1 MVRRNIYKKSNISNN
16 NIFWTTMA
24 DLLLGLAIIFMVL
37 FVLAVSGMTQETL
50 RANQTKAQL
59 SEKLGK
65 EFQKNNLDV
74 KVNPM
79 TGDVGISDAQ
89 LFEVGSYKLSEKG
102 KQYLDKFI
110 PVYINNIF
118 SNPEFN
124 ENITG
129 LIVQGHTDSQQ
140 YANIK
145 SVNEQ
150 YLRNMELSLQRAN
163 AVAEYIFKTN
173 FDPKYSGMIRKKLTV
188 EGKSFS
194 EPVLVNGV
202 EDYAQSRRVVL
213 KLKVKNFDIL
223 SQLGFTKD

>member
-1 MVRRNIYKKSNISNN
+1 MRKIIYSNRDNTANN

-37 FVLAVSGMTQETL
+37 FVLAVSGMTQDTIK
-50 RANQTKAQL
+50 ANKAKAEI
-59 SEKLGK
+59 SEKLGREFK
-65 EFQKNNLDV
+65 EKNIDV

-79 TGDVGISDAQ
+79 TGDVDISDAQ
-89 LFEVGSYKLSEKG
+89 LFELGSYKLSEQG
-102 KQYLDKFI
+102 KQYLNKFI

-118 SNPEFN
+118 SNDKFTD
-124 ENITG
+124 NITG
-129 LIVQGHTDSQQ
+129 IIVQGHTDSQQ

-145 SVNEQ
+145 SLDEQ
-150 YLRNMELSLQRAN
+150 YIKNMDLSLRRAN
-163 AVAEYIFKTN
+163 AVAEYIFKTDYN
-173 FDPKYSGMIRKKLTV
+173 KDYAPIIRKKLIV

-223 SQLGFTKD
+223 SQLGFTQD

>member
-1 MVRRNIYKKSNISNN
+1 MAMHRVTKREEGNN

-37 FVLAVSGMTQETL
+37 FVLAISGMTRDTI
-50 RANQTKAQL
+50 RASQTKAEISQ
-59 SEKLGK
+59 KLGE
-65 EFQKNNLDV
+65 EFKKHNLDV
-74 KVNPM
+74 KVNPT

-102 KQYLDKFI
+102 KKYLDAFM
-110 PVYINNIF
+110 PVYFDCIF
-118 SNPEFN
+118 SKEEFIDF
-124 ENITG
+124 ITG
-129 LIVQGHTDSQQ
+129 VIVQGHTDSQQ
-140 YANIK
+140 YAKLN
-145 SVNEQ
+145 SVDEQ

-163 AVAEYIFKTN
+163 AVASYIFKTK
-173 FDPKYSGMIRKKLTV
+173 FDRQYAETIRKKLVV

-213 KLKVKNFDIL
+213 KLKLKNFDIL
-223 SQLGFTKD
+223 SQLGFGLE

>member
-1 MVRRNIYKKSNISNN
+1 
-16 NIFWTTMA
+16 MA

-37 FVLAVSGMTQETL
+37 FVLAVSGMTQDAL
-50 RANQTKAQL
+50 RSNQTKAEI

-65 EFQKNNLDV
+65 EFRKNNLDV

-89 LFEVGSYKLSEKG
+89 LFEVGSYKLSDNG
-102 KQYLDKFI
+102 KKYLDKFI

-124 ENITG
+124 DNITG
-129 LIVQGHTDSQQ
+129 IVVQGHTDSQQ
-140 YANIK
+140 YANLK
-145 SVNEQ
+145 SVDEQ

-173 FDPKYSGMIRKKLTV
+173 FDRRYAQIIRKKLTV

>member
-1 MVRRNIYKKSNISNN
+1 MVRARNTRHDESNN

-37 FVLAVSGMTQETL
+37 FVLAISGMTRDTL
-50 RANQTKAQL
+50 QTSQAKADI
-59 SEKLGK
+59 SEKLGA
-65 EFQKNNLDV
+65 EFKKHDLEV

-89 LFEVGSYKLSEKG
+89 LFEVGSYKLSPKG
-102 KQYLDKFI
+102 KQYLDKFV
-110 PVYINNIF
+110 PVYINGIF
-118 SNPEFN
+118 SNAEFN

-129 LIVQGHTDSQQ
+129 IIVQGHTDSQQ
-140 YANIK
+140 YANIN
-145 SVNEQ
+145 SVDEQ

-173 FDPKYSGMIRKKLTV
+173 FDRRYAEMIRKKLTV
-188 EGKSFS
+188 EGKSYS

-223 SQLGFTKD
+223 SQLGFSVE